1 MYYYF
6 RIKQILSMIDAYK
19 LYWTKAFDFKGVSTR
34 SEFWYSYLA
43 FAVIYV
49 LLLIISAIGA
59 SINEYLGGFIGL
71 ITILFLLGSI
81 IPSISISIRRTNDAG
96 KAWSW
101 IFINLVPLGGF
112 YYLYLLCQPS
122 LPIS

>member
-1 MYYYF
+1 MLLLNKFY
-6 RIKQILSMIDAYK
+6 LLMIDAYK
-19 LYWTKAFDFKGVSTR
+19 LFWTKAFDFKGVSTR

-43 FAVIYV
+43 NIIIYLLLNILTGIGMAINEWLGGLIGIV
-49 LLLIISAIGA
+49 LLLFS
-59 SINEYLGGFIGL
+59 LGI
-71 ITILFLLGSI
+71 I
-81 IPSISISIRRTNDAG
+81 IPSISVSVRRTNDAG

-112 YYLYLLCQPS
+112 YYIYLLCQPS